1 MAGLFSLIHRK
12 FLQKVGDTMIFYDFE
27 VFAYDW
33 LVVLIDLNAKQ
44 ETVIINDPDK
54 LKGFYESHKE
64 TIWAGYNS
72 RHYDQFILK
81 GILCGFNPKKVNDWI
96 ILDDKPGYR
105 FSSLF
110 RNFPLINY
118 DVMPNP
124 PISLKALEAFMGHS
138 IKETTVPFDIDRP
151 LTEAELAET
160 VKYCRH
166 DVEETVEVWV
176 RNIAEFNTTMFF
188 VNHFHLGSNSI
199 GKTKAQLA
207 AEILGGNGKGK
218 SFDDEF
224 DFPIL
229 DCLRLKKYR
238 FVADWYKNPVNHDY
252 GKAQENITVAG
263 VPHTFAWGGGHGA
276 IPKYHAHGIFLV
288 IDVTAYYP
296 SLQKQFKIG
305 YRVMDHPENFEFIHD
320 SNIEFKRKGDK
331 KARQPFKIMD
341 NAISGQM
348 KQPQSALYDPM
359 SNNTICINGQL
370 LLLDLVEHL
379 EPYCKLV
386 QNNTDGIIVQ
396 LADYDRDF
404 EKIDDVVWEWEQRT
418 GMKMDF
424 DTFMG
429 DIYQKDVNNYFL
441 VDRETGA
448 VKAKGAYVKKLSDL
462 DYDLPIVNR
471 AISEYFSHKTT
482 PEETIMGCGDLRDF
496 QKVVKVSSKYECAL
510 YSPVITME
518 KIRDE
523 KGRSKN
529 VKRFSGGEVQTD
541 KTFRVFASTDRSKGG
556 LFKVSGKVVKGRK
569 KNPEK
574 FGNTPEHCF
583 IINDDVTNL
592 PVPDELDRQYYI
604 DLAWKRLKDYGVDRE
619 TGAVKAKGAYVK
631 KLSDLDYDLPIVN
644 RAISEYF
651 SHKTT
656 PEETIMGCGDLRDFQ
671 KVVKVSSKYECALYS
686 PVITMEK
693 IRDEKG
699 RSKNVKR
706 FSGGEV
712 QTDKTFR
719 VFASTDRS
727 KGGLFKVSGKVVKG
741 RKKNPEKFGNT
752 PEHCFIINDDVTNLP
767 VPDELDRQYYIDL
780 AWKRLK
786 DYGVDR
792 EGGGI

>member
-1 MAGLFSLIHRK
+1 
-12 FLQKVGDTMIFYDFE
+12 MIFYDFE

-33 LVVLIDLNAKQ
+33 LVVLIDIDHRE

-54 LKGFYESHKE
+54 LTSIYEKHKG

-72 RHYDQFILK
+72 RRYDQYILK
-81 GILCGFNPKKVNDWI
+81 TILCGLDPKKCNDWI
-96 ILDDKPGYR
+96 IVQGKPGYK
-105 FSSLF
+105 FAQSLF

-138 IKETTVPFDIDRP
+138 IKETSVPFDIDRP

-218 SFDDEF
+218 TFDDEF

-238 FVADWYKNPVNHDY
+238 FVADWYKNPLNHDY
-252 GKAQENITVAG
+252 GKAQENIMVAG

-305 YRVMDHPENFEFIHD
+305 YRVMDNPENFEFIHD
-320 SNIEFKRKGDK
+320 SNIAFKRKGDK

-441 VDRETGA
+441 VDREIGA

-471 AISEYFSHKTT
+471 AISEYFAHKTT

-523 KGRSKN
+523 KGRSKT

-556 LFKVSGKVVKGRK
+556 LFKVSGKVIRGRK

-583 IINDDVTNL
+583 ISNDDVTNI

-619 TGAVKAKGAYVK
+619 
-631 KLSDLDYDLPIVN
+631 
-644 RAISEYF
+644 R
-651 SHKTT
+651 
-656 PEETIMGCGDLRDFQ
+656 
-671 KVVKVSSKYECALYS
+671 
-686 PVITMEK
+686 
-693 IRDEKG
+693 
-699 RSKNVKR
+699 
-706 FSGGEV
+706 
-712 QTDKTFR
+712 
-719 VFASTDRS
+719 
-727 KGGLFKVSGKVVKG
+727 
-741 RKKNPEKFGNT
+741 
-752 PEHCFIINDDVTNLP
+752 
-767 VPDELDRQYYIDL
+767 
-780 AWKRLK
+780 
-786 DYGVDR
+786 
-792 EGGGI
+792 GGI

>member
-1 MAGLFSLIHRK
+1 
-12 FLQKVGDTMIFYDFE
+12 MIFYDFE

-276 IPKYHAHGIFLV
+276 IPKSRPRDL
-288 IDVTAYYP
+288 
-296 SLQKQFKIG
+296 L
-305 YRVMDHPENFEFIHD
+305 
-320 SNIEFKRKGDK
+320 GD
-331 KARQPFKIMD
+331 
-341 NAISGQM
+341 
-348 KQPQSALYDPM
+348 
-359 SNNTICINGQL
+359 
-370 LLLDLVEHL
+370 
-379 EPYCKLV
+379 
-386 QNNTDGIIVQ
+386 
-396 LADYDRDF
+396 
-404 EKIDDVVWEWEQRT
+404 
-418 GMKMDF
+418 
-424 DTFMG
+424 
-429 DIYQKDVNNYFL
+429 
-441 VDRETGA
+441 
-448 VKAKGAYVKKLSDL
+448 
-462 DYDLPIVNR
+462 
-471 AISEYFSHKTT
+471 
-482 PEETIMGCGDLRDF
+482 
-496 QKVVKVSSKYECAL
+496 
-510 YSPVITME
+510 
-518 KIRDE
+518 
-523 KGRSKN
+523 
-529 VKRFSGGEVQTD
+529 
-541 KTFRVFASTDRSKGG
+541 
-556 LFKVSGKVVKGRK
+556 
-569 KNPEK
+569 
-574 FGNTPEHCF
+574 
-583 IINDDVTNL
+583 
-592 PVPDELDRQYYI
+592 
-604 DLAWKRLKDYGVDRE
+604 
-619 TGAVKAKGAYVK
+619 
-631 KLSDLDYDLPIVN
+631 
-644 RAISEYF
+644 
-651 SHKTT
+651 
-656 PEETIMGCGDLRDFQ
+656 
-671 KVVKVSSKYECALYS
+671 
-686 PVITMEK
+686 
-693 IRDEKG
+693 
-699 RSKNVKR
+699 
-706 FSGGEV
+706 
-712 QTDKTFR
+712 
-719 VFASTDRS
+719 
-727 KGGLFKVSGKVVKG
+727 
-741 RKKNPEKFGNT
+741 
-752 PEHCFIINDDVTNLP
+752 
-767 VPDELDRQYYIDL
+767 
-780 AWKRLK
+780 
-786 DYGVDR
+786 
-792 EGGGI
+792 